1 MLISFLQLLFAILKM
16 VKYDVFTFNPL
27 PHEKLLIMSKRKCMI
42 KSNHNHCLSWNFSF
56 SYSKIFHLIFL
67 HTPVILDSIFANHF
81 VRLEQNLFQKQKGF
95 WLLIPCGKN
104 RPNFFFAFR
113 QVLKKVLIQI
123 LLSKCLLYVLIKNMV
138 NAKPSWNDRENR
150 NV

>member
-16 VKYDVFTFNPL
+16 IKYDVFTSNPL
-27 PHEKLLIMSKRKCMI
+27 PHEKLLIMSKRKCTI
-42 KSNHNHCLSWNFSF
+42 KSNHISF

-123 LLSKCLLYVLIKNMV
+123 LLSKCLLYDLIKNMV
-138 NAKPSWNDRENR
+138 DAKPPWNDRVNR